1 MDYEQPKQ
9 AHGCF
14 VGRKLAIVI
23 LVLAIIMALG
33 VGIIVYVASGSK
45 SCNFD
50 DGEEFWNKCESMAV
64 TDDRCKL
71 GRKWREEGRF
81 RYF

>member
-1 MDYEQPKQ
+1 MDYEQPTKTS
-9 AHGCF
+9 GCF
-14 VGRKLAIVI
+14 VSRKLAIVI
-23 LVLAIIMALG
+23 LVLAIILALG

-45 SCNFD
+45 SCHFG

-71 GRKWREEGRF
+71 GRKGREEGRF
-81 RYF
+81 CYL